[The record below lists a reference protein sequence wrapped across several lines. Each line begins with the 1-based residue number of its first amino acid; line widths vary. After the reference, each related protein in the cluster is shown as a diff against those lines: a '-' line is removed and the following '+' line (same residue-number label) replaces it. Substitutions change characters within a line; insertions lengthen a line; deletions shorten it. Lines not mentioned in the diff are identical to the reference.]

1 MHDKSSEAP
10 AATPET
16 SNVSEGSFASG
27 LVPLLLLVVAYI
39 LNFIDRQILGVLAV
53 PIKADLH
60 LSDSELGLIAGPAF
74 AIFYSVLAL
83 PIARF
88 ADRSNRARIVV
99 ISCAIWS
106 AFTALGG
113 LALNFTHLFLSR
125 FGLGLGEAGF
135 TAPCYSLIP
144 DLFPPRLRARA
155 FAIFQ
160 FGIPIGSA
168 LGIFFGGWLAAHLGW
183 RQAFIRIGLIGLPIS
198 AILWFCVREPARGRF
213 DAAARSSQ
221 ARLPFRMVARRLAV
235 TPSYWLISLGASVSS
250 IQMFGLM
257 FWLPSLFKRSFGL
270 SLEEISLFFG
280 SIVLI
285 GGIVGLWLGAQIAD
299 RMGPERPRAYAL
311 IPAVALLIAG
321 PLYAVAV
328 TSTNLVIAF
337 ILFLVTQAL
346 GLFGAAPIVASLQ
359 QVVHPAIRASSS
371 AIYLL
376 TTGIIGMAFGIWV
389 LGFMS
394 DLMHAHYGDQALK
407 YSILYGQGFYL
418 LASLLL
424 FWASRHI
431 ERDWRKAHEP
441 LV

>member
-1 MHDKSSEAP
+1 MHDR
-10 AATPET
+10 TG
-16 SNVSEGSFASG
+16 EGSIAAGDDSFKAG
-27 LVPLLLLVVAYI
+27 LIPLLLLVAAYV

-60 LSDSELGLIAGPAF
+60 LSDSELGMVGGIAYAL
-74 AIFYSVLAL
+74 FYTVLAI

-88 ADRSNRARIVV
+88 ADRTSRTRIVV
-99 ISCAIWS
+99 ICCAIWS
-106 AFTALGG
+106 SFTALTG
-113 LALNFTHLFLSR
+113 LAQNFAHLFIARL
-125 FGLGLGEAGF
+125 GLGLGEAGF

-144 DLFPPRLRARA
+144 DLFPPKFRARA

-168 LGIFFGGWLAAHLGW
+168 LGIFFGGWLAAQLGW
-183 RQAFIRIGLIGLPIS
+183 RQAFILLGLIGLPVS
-198 AILWFCVREPARGRF
+198 AILWFVVREPVRGRF
-213 DAAARSSQ
+213 DGTVQYAKAEI
-221 ARLPFRMVARRLAV
+221 PFRLVARRLAA
-235 TPSYWLISLGASVSS
+235 TPSYWLVSIGASCSA

-270 SLEEISLFFG
+270 SLTEVSNFFG

-285 GGIVGLWLGAQIAD
+285 GGIGGLWLGASIVD
-299 RMGPERPRAYAL
+299 RMGPDRPRAYAL
-311 IPAVALLIAG
+311 VPAGALLAAG
-321 PLYAVAV
+321 PLYVLAV
-328 TSTNLVIAF
+328 TSSNHSLAF
-337 ILFLVTQAL
+337 VLFVVTQAL
-346 GLFGAAPIVASLQ
+346 GLFGAAPMVAALQ
-359 QVVHPAIRASSS
+359 QVVHPSIRASSS

-376 TTGIIGMAFGIWV
+376 ITGILGIAFGTWV

-394 DLMHAHYGDQALK
+394 DLMKSHYGDQALK

-431 ERDWRKAHEP
+431 ERDWKKAHEP